1 MAETVSE
8 PKEVPD
14 RRKCSAKRTNGE
26 PCGNYP
32 MHGGKVCRKH
42 GGAAKQVREKAKQRL
57 LDLVHPALAE
67 LSTVLKNTD
76 ASDSNKIR
84 AINLILDRALGPVAQ
99 QFQIDMQSE
108 LTVWGTGSFEGVAWV
123 QGETEGEESEAIEA
137 NPHAETQLQIE
148 AGQADKQPLE
158 GRVVYHPPDDADP
171 DADWSRTRSE
181 DDPWA
186 PAATAKTTER
196 ARVAAY
202 EAELRERQ
210 KPLRSRRR

>member
-1 MAETVSE
+1 
-8 PKEVPD
+8 
-14 RRKCSAKRTNGE
+14 
-26 PCGNYP
+26 

-67 LSTVLKNTD
+67 LSKVLKNTD

-108 LTVWGTGSFEGVAWV
+108 LTVWGSGSFEGVAWV
-123 QGETEGEESEAIEA
+123 QGETDGEEAEAIEA

-148 AGQADKQPLE
+148 AAGQRSDQPLE
-158 GRVVYHPPDDADP
+158 GRIVYHPPDDADP
-171 DADWSRTRSE
+171 DADWSRHRE
-181 DDPWA
+181 EDPWD
-186 PAATAKTTER
+186 PAATAQVTDR
-196 ARVAAY
+196 QRVGAY
-202 EAELRERQ
+202 EVGLKERQ
-210 KPLRSRRR
+210 RRR